1 MTIGPLEM
9 FYLLAF
15 VAAGVAGI
23 YWRWGAAIGKVADDL
38 AAHKL
43 HVAEHYVTKTGL
55 AEQTTQIMKAIDGVA
70 DRLDG
75 VNQRL
80 DRVFEQPKTARR
92 TT

>member
-1 MTIGPLEM
+1 MTPEQM
-9 FYLLAF
+9 VYFVLAI
-15 VAAGVAGI
+15 VGAVGTV
-23 YWRWGAAIGKVADDL
+23 YWRWGGVIGKVRDDL

-43 HVAEHYVTKTGL
+43 YVAENYVTKTGL

-92 TT
+92 AT

>member
-43 HVAEHYVTKTGL
+43 HTAEVYATKAGME
-55 AEQTTQIMKAIDGVA
+55 AQTAQIMRAIENVG

-92 TT
+92 AT

>member
-1 MTIGPLEM
+1 MTAEQM
-9 FYLLAF
+9 VYLVIA
-15 VAAGVAGI
+15 VAGAVGGI
-23 YWRWGAAIGKVADDL
+23 YWRWGALIGKVRDDL

-80 DRVFEQPKTARR
+80 DRVFEQPKTTRR